1 MGGRAS
7 SVTHRA
13 ISSGMPEKPR
23 KRTKISTPQI
33 TVKIMT
39 VSFAESSR
47 HWRSSPRL
55 MPFLSAKANTEKAP
69 SAPASVGVA
78 QPKYMLR
85 KMIRMTRKIGVV
97 PGSDWAR
104 CGQV

>member
-1 MGGRAS
+1 MRW
-7 SVTHRA
+7 VTQFE

-23 KRTKISTPQI
+23 KRTKIRTPQI
-33 TVKIMT
+33 TVKIIT
-39 VSFAESSR
+39 VSRAESSR
-47 HWRSSPRL
+47 HWRNSPRL
-55 MPFLSAKANTEKAP
+55 MPFFRAKPNTAKAP

-97 PGSDWAR
+97 AGSDSAR
-104 CGQV
+104 CIQL